1 MDLDAA
7 LATLRRTAARHDG
20 LHLLLL
26 HGSRSR
32 RREHDRSDWDLGYLA
47 DGDLDPAGLQADVSH
62 ALGTDDVDLV
72 DLARASALLRFEA
85 ASHGRCIYESAPG
98 NADAF
103 VLGATIFWCDA
114 EPVIRRAQAAVL
126 AGLSAE

>member
-20 LHLLLL
+20 LRLLLL

-32 RREHDRSDWDLGYLA
+32 HRDHDRSDWDLGYLA
-47 DGDLDPAGLQADVSH
+47 DGDLDQAGLHADVSD

-72 DLARASALLRFEA
+72 DLARSSALLRFEA
-85 ASHGRCIYESAPG
+85 AGHGRCIYESAPG

-126 AGLSAE
+126 AGLSA

>member
-1 MDLDAA
+1 MDLDEA
-7 LATLRRTAARHDG
+7 LAALRRTAARHNG

-62 ALGTDDVDLV
+62 ALGTDDVD
-72 DLARASALLRFEA
+72 
-85 ASHGRCIYESAPG
+85 
-98 NADAF
+98 
-103 VLGATIFWCDA
+103 
-114 EPVIRRAQAAVL
+114 
-126 AGLSAE
+126 

>member
-1 MDLDAA
+1 M
-7 LATLRRTAARHDG
+7 
-20 LHLLLL
+20 
-26 HGSRSR
+26 
-32 RREHDRSDWDLGYLA
+32 SD
-47 DGDLDPAGLQADVSH
+47 

-72 DLARASALLRFEA
+72 DLARSSALLRFEA
-85 ASHGRCIYESAPG
+85 AGHGRCIYESAPG

-126 AGLSAE
+126 AGLSA